1 MKKSRSLR
9 CFTCTQSGWERY
21 EEQEGMPALGPHIH
35 AYEED
40 KQGIPAWEPLICD
53 YEEDE
58 EGIKIVSIVAL
69 ADSEESGDNE
79 DRNNAENGQVFFV
92 YKRNR
97 FAEGDCCCQTFHRV
111 ISFRSRL

>member
-1 MKKSRSLR
+1 MLHLH
-9 CFTCTQSGWERY
+9 QSGWERY

-35 AYEED
+35 AHEED

-58 EGIKIVSIVAL
+58 EGIKVVNIVAL

-97 FAEGDCCCQTFHRV
+97 FAEGDYCCQTFHRV